1 MAIYHLFAA
10 SLALFI
16 GSGGEFK
23 VNISVSDADH
33 LFFTNKVRNSVFRR
47 WITGAIFSRL

>member
-10 SLALFI
+10 SLTLFI
-16 GSGGEFK
+16 GSGAEFK

>member
-1 MAIYHLFAA
+1 MAIYHVFAA

-23 VNISVSDADH
+23 VNISVSDAD
-33 LFFTNKVRNSVFRR
+33 L
-47 WITGAIFSRL
+47 IFHK